1 MSELIAPLS
10 LAISL
15 VLCTAIVCGV
25 GLAAWRGWLDYKR
38 MDLQARR
45 APIAVA
51 DEEDEPSEAGTGA
64 RIELAA
70 VKERL
75 RRLEAIAN
83 GVEL

>member
-1 MSELIAPLS
+1 MSEWIAPLS
-10 LAISL
+10 LAASL
-15 VLCTAIVCGV
+15 VLVTAIVCGA
-25 GLAAWRGWLDYKR
+25 GLAAWRGWLELKR
-38 MDLQARR
+38 AELQARR
-45 APIAVA
+45 AAPMA
-51 DEEDEPSEAGTGA
+51 DEEEEPSEAGAGA

>member
-1 MSELIAPLS
+1 MSEWIAPLS
-10 LAISL
+10 LAASL
-15 VLCTAIVCGV
+15 VLVTAIVCGA
-25 GLAAWRGWLDYKR
+25 GLAAWRGWLDLKR
-38 MDLQARR
+38 AQLQARR
-45 APIAVA
+45 PAPVA
-51 DEEDEPSEAGTGA
+51 DEEEEEPSEAGTGA

>member
-1 MSELIAPLS
+1 
-10 LAISL
+10 
-15 VLCTAIVCGV
+15 
-25 GLAAWRGWLDYKR
+25 
-38 MDLQARR
+38 
-45 APIAVA
+45 VA
-51 DEEDEPSEAGTGA
+51 DEEEEEPSEAGTGA

>member
-10 LAISL
+10 LAVSL
-15 VLCTAIVCGV
+15 VPVTAILCGA

-38 MDLQARR
+38 MELQGRG
-45 APIAVA
+45 APAA
-51 DEEDEPSEAGTGA
+51 ALEEDEPSDAGTGA

>member
-1 MSELIAPLS
+1 MSEVIAPLS

-15 VLCTAIVCGV
+15 VLVAAIVCGA
-25 GLAAWRGWLDYKR
+25 GLAAWRGWLELKR
-38 MDLQARR
+38 AELQAGRT
-45 APIAVA
+45 APAA
-51 DEEDEPSEAGTGA
+51 DEEEPSEAGTGA